1 MQLLHLYYFK
11 LLAENEHLLNTAKQ
25 IHISPPALS
34 STISKLEAE
43 LNVVLFDRI
52 GRNIKLNNNGKIL
65 YVHVCNIFS
74 EIDKIQAELS
84 KQNLPEQITL
94 KVGVTTPS
102 IWNEGICHFM
112 IEHPDIPVNHS
123 ILHSNHLNDMDY
135 LNNFDLILTD
145 INDISNRSWES
156 RMVIE
161 AAPVL
166 LVNKNHPFAS
176 RKRISLYETR
186 NENFIA
192 LSPSYSIRTYFD
204 DICKKANFIPKI
216 IAETDFIL
224 RNQLIM
230 QGSGITIGTTLG
242 TKALS
247 TSENELIVAVPLDSG
262 TPMRILSVFTKKGV
276 ALSREIELFRDY
288 IIDYY
293 KKYDG
298 IPY

>member
-1 MQLLHLYYFK
+1 
-11 LLAENEHLLNTAKQ
+11 
-25 IHISPPALS
+25 
-34 STISKLEAE
+34 
-43 LNVVLFDRI
+43 
-52 GRNIKLNNNGKIL
+52 
-65 YVHVCNIFS
+65 
-74 EIDKIQAELS
+74 
-84 KQNLPEQITL
+84 
-94 KVGVTTPS
+94 
-102 IWNEGICHFM
+102 M
-112 IEHPDIPVNHS
+112 IEHSDIPVSHS

-145 INDISNRSWES
+145 INDIPNRSWES

-161 AAPVL
+161 AAPVV

-230 QGSGITIGTTLG
+230 QGNGITVGTTLG

-247 TSENELIVAVPLDSG
+247 AAENELIVAVPLDSSA
-262 TPMRILSVFTKKGV
+262 PMRILSVFTKKGV

-293 KKYDG
+293 KRYDS